1 MQRQQKD
8 PKRRTSRS
16 NLRTSVDEGT
26 DVRLGLIHL
35 LGPVRSNVGPGTEI
49 RSNTEGLMLAKKKRK
64 RRRRRG
70 CEKLFRQ
77 ELEMIMLSKKSCFW
91 LSAGRSPRT
100 GASWA
105 VYCGPAAGW
114 VGPAISAHTHTA
126 AAAPY

>member
-49 RSNTEGLMLAKKKRK
+49 RSNTEGLMLAKKKKKGLRK
-64 RRRRRG
+64 VVSAG
-70 CEKLFRQ
+70 TRQ
-77 ELEMIMLSKKSCFW
+77 EVSDFLQEDRHELV
-91 LSAGRSPRT
+91 T
-100 GASWA
+100 SWA
-105 VYCGPAAGW
+105 VYCGPVAGW
-114 VGPAISAHTHTA
+114 VGPAFSARAHTHNTI
-126 AAAPY
+126 Y